1 MTDEKTLKTNFC
13 KNFNNLLLLNDKK
26 QVDVANYLKVST
38 AIVTEWSKGRKLPRL
53 DNIHRIA
60 GFFGVEPNDLLT
72 DRPIPDYS
80 PDYLTLID
88 LYSRLDDKGKQ
99 AVMSLAKTLAE

>member
-1 MTDEKTLKTNFC
+1 MIDEKILKTNFC
-13 KNFNNLLLLNDKK
+13 KNFNNLLQLNDKK

-38 AIVTEWSKGRKLPRL
+38 AIVTEWSKGRKMPRL

-60 GFFGVEPNDLLT
+60 DFFGVEANDLLS

>member
-1 MTDEKTLKTNFC
+1 MIDEKILKTNFC
-13 KNFNNLLLLNDKK
+13 KNFNNLLQLNDKK

-38 AIVTEWSKGRKLPRL
+38 AIVTEWSKGRKMPRL
-53 DNIHRIA
+53 DNIHRLA
-60 GFFGVEPNDLLT
+60 VFFGVEPNELLS
-72 DRPIPDYS
+72 DRAIPDYS